1 MCSTFILWNIIAVL
15 PSSLPQ
21 FIMLAR
27 WISASTPRW
36 SFSIA
41 APPSFWKKVA
51 ILKDSKEE
59 EFARVA
65 EVIQESTQDEFLK
78 LEVGHFNPPSLPQT
92 KFCEFTYYLNVFERF
107 YSFSSTQ
114 ARYSGG
120 KASTP
125 GRSAITIHTP
135 LWRPKKWEKSLRGK
149 SIKIHSRSLF
159 FGGGGPLFQF
169 CHVLSFLL

>member
-1 MCSTFILWNIIAVL
+1 MGGMEWVGKWPYHNRLSQPSKNLWCYRWCNVGINDSCPKMCSTFFPSNIIAVL

-21 FIMLAR
+21 FIMLTR

-78 LEVGHFNPPSLPQT
+78 LEVGHFNPPSSFLKQNSVSFPIT
-92 KFCEFTYYLNVFERF
+92 SMFLNVSIRF
-107 YSFSSTQ
+107 PAPRQ
-114 ARYSGG
+114 D
-120 KASTP
+120 
-125 GRSAITIHTP
+125 I
-135 LWRPKKWEKSLRGK
+135 LVEKHQRQRETL
-149 SIKIHSRSLF
+149 
-159 FGGGGPLFQF
+159 
-169 CHVLSFLL
+169 